1 MRLWLSI
8 LAGLQVISGG
18 TILLEVWDRKWV
30 GLFVLVVAA
39 AQAGT
44 VVYMKSDQTRQSYR
58 PAHSLPE
65 EL

>member
-1 MRLWLSI
+1 VRLWLAI
-8 LAGLQVISGG
+8 LAGLQVVSGG
-18 TILLEVWDRKWV
+18 SALMEVWDRKWV

-44 VVYMKSDQTRQSYR
+44 VVYMKTGSSRYQYK
-58 PAHSLPE
+58 PLHSLPE